1 MEATLEITALLRLIK
16 SKTTSAPVV
25 IPASLIKL
33 TIPTA
38 VPNPV
43 IVVPVATIPAPL
55 LNSSPYTSSPILK
68 LVIIPIF

>member
-55 LNSSPYTSSPILK
+55 LN
-68 LVIIPIF
+68 